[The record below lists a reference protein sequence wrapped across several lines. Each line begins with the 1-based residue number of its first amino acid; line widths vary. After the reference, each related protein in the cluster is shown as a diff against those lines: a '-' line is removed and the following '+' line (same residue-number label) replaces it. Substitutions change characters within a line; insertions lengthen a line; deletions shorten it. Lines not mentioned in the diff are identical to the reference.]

1 MKLEYNKEELQL
13 ISDGLED
20 TLIRL
25 KSGQIKE
32 DYETYTSRV
41 LVLKGK
47 ISRDLEGSQ
56 KDEI

>member
-1 MKLEYNKEELQL
+1 MKLEYSKEELQL

-47 ISRDLEGSQ
+47 ISRDIWRSL
-56 KDEI
+56 